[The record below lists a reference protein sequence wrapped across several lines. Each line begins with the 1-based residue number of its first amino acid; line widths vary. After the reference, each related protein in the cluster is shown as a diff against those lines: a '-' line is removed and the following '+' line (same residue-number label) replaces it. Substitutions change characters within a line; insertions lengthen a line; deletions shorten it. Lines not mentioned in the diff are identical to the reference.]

1 MPYVFQEIGEIKMA
15 RFFITAT
22 YSYSGEVEARTAEE
36 AEKYFLDD
44 MDLYYDGTDSFEIE
58 ELEEEEED

>member
-1 MPYVFQEIGEIKMA
+1 MA